1 MYHNRKN
8 IRYDNKG
15 PYITNPLNLDAM
27 KTKSRKAD
35 LERRKSIFFQI
46 GLISALALVL
56 TAFEWPSSGEG
67 NFALL
72 IDNRVAEPPIDIVIL
87 DPAKITPPPP
97 PPVIKIAEI
106 IRIHE
111 DDAVD
116 IDDGNSNIFDE
127 PKDDIIPF
135 ILNRQEEDAVEETI
149 PFLLIEKK
157 PTFMGGDYNE
167 FSKWVY
173 SKLEYPELAAKNGIQ
188 GKVILQFIID
198 TKGNVT
204 DITVLRA
211 EDPLLA
217 KEALR
222 VVSMSPKWEPG
233 LQREKPTKVIF
244 TFPITFRLQ

>member
-1 MYHNRKN
+1 
-8 IRYDNKG
+8 
-15 PYITNPLNLDAM
+15 M

-46 GLISALALVL
+46 GLIAALALVL

-111 DDAVD
+111 DDDVD
-116 IDDGNSNIFDE
+116 IEENVDIFVNPNHDE
-127 PKDDIIPF
+127 IPF
-135 ILNRQEEDAVEETI
+135 IINRQEEDDVKETI

-204 DITVLRA
+204 NITVLRA

-217 KEALR
+217 QEAMR

-233 LQREKPTKVIF
+233 SQREKPTKVIF